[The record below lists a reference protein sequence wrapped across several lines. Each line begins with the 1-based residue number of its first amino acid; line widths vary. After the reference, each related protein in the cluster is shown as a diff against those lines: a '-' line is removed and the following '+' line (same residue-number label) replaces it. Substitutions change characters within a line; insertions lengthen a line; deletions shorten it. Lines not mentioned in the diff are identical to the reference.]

1 MQNNIHFHPCVK
13 EIIID
18 IVHVLFRVA
27 ALGVMAVCRM
37 RALVERFSRKKGL
50 GMQMLLARPNTHN
63 LRERS
68 WAGSSNS
75 VYSTGA
81 VGGIRVV
88 GGARTVSGRG
98 AAILSES
105 RSGSSESLVG
115 RTGTGYGGVEA
126 LTSVTGH
133 MVSNQIEGEGAVGRV
148 AAGLAIDASF
158 TGMTPPTREPT
169 RSSAQVSP
177 KHSRR

>member
-1 MQNNIHFHPCVK
+1 MLFFDPCVK
-13 EIIID
+13 EVIIYL
-18 IVHVLFRVA
+18 VHVLFRVA
-27 ALGVMAVCRM
+27 VLSVMAVCRM

-50 GMQMLLARPNTHN
+50 GLQMLLVRPSTHN

-81 VGGIRVV
+81 VGGIRAV
-88 GGARTVSGRG
+88 GGTKTVSGR
-98 AAILSES
+98 SES
-105 RSGSSESLVG
+105 KSGSSESLVG
-115 RTGTGYGGVEA
+115 RTGTGYGGVETLA
-126 LTSVTGH
+126 SVTGY
-133 MVSNQIEGEGAVGRV
+133 MVSNQIEGEGAIGRV
-148 AAGLAIDASF
+148 AAGLATDISF

-169 RSSAQVSP
+169 RSLAQVSP

>member
-1 MQNNIHFHPCVK
+1 
-13 EIIID
+13 
-18 IVHVLFRVA
+18 
-27 ALGVMAVCRM
+27 MAVCRM

-50 GMQMLLARPNTHN
+50 GMQMLLARPNTHS

-88 GGARTVSGRG
+88 SGTRPVSGRG
-98 AAILSES
+98 AAILSGS

-115 RTGTGYGGVEA
+115 RTGTGDRGVET
-126 LTSVTGH
+126 LTSVTGY
-133 MVSNQIEGEGAVGRV
+133 MVGNQIEGEGAVGRV
-148 AAGLAIDASF
+148 GVGLATDISF

-169 RSSAQVSP
+169 HSLAQVSP
-177 KHSRR
+177 KYSRR

>member
-1 MQNNIHFHPCVK
+1 MRIK
-13 EIIID
+13 

-27 ALGVMAVCRM
+27 VLGVMAVCRM
-37 RALVERFSRKKGL
+37 KAMVERFSRKKRL

-88 GGARTVSGRG
+88 GGTRTVSGRG

-105 RSGSSESLVG
+105 RSGSSESLLG
-115 RTGTGYGGVEA
+115 RTGTGYGGIETLANVA
-126 LTSVTGH
+126 GYMTN
-133 MVSNQIEGEGAVGRV
+133 NQNEGEGAVGRV
-148 AAGLAIDASF
+148 AAGLATDISF

-169 RSSAQVSP
+169 RSPAQVSP